1 MNKDILETLLPLA
14 GSVLA
19 FVLLM
24 ITLSVARPAAAEP
37 TCGERQHVLEQL
49 ALRHA
54 EGPVSMGL
62 MADGS
67 VLEILRS
74 EDGSWSILVTNPT
87 GETCITAM
95 GQNWELAAPV
105 KSGIGV

>member
-1 MNKDILETLLPLA
+1 MNKGILGKLLPLI

-24 ITLSVARPAAAEP
+24 ITLSVTRPAAAEP
-37 TCGERQHVLEQL
+37 TCGERQHVLERL
-49 ALRHA
+49 AVSHA
-54 EGPVSMGL
+54 ESPISMGL
-62 MADGS
+62 MKDGS
-67 VLEILRS
+67 VLEILKS

-87 GETCITAM
+87 GETCVTTM
-95 GQNWELAAPV
+95 GRHWELAIPV